1 VSRSKSDRMEK
12 VPKPPVRHVR
22 RVLCDN
28 CGAWYPEDEMSV
40 EVDAVTKKVTGRF
53 CGVCA

>member
-1 VSRSKSDRMEK
+1 MSRSKSDRMEK